1 MVDLILIRGLPGS
14 GKSTLARKF
23 VAMGYA
29 WFEADRY
36 FETSDGE
43 YRFDGTRLREAHN
56 VCQQQARDALRR
68 GANVVVS
75 NTFSRQ
81 WEMQP
86 YRDMASNLGARLTIV
101 ICEGN
106 YGNVHSVP
114 EAAITAMRERW
125 EASNDQA

>member
-14 GKSTLARKF
+14 GKSTFARKF
-23 VAMGYA
+23 AAMGYA
-29 WFEADRY
+29 WFEADQY
-36 FETSDGE
+36 FETSNGE
-43 YRFDGTRLREAHN
+43 YRFDRTCLRDAHN
-56 VCQQQARDALRR
+56 VCQQQTYDALYQ
-68 GANVVVS
+68 GNNVVVS

-81 WEMQP
+81 WEIQP

-125 EASNDQA
+125 EVSNDKA